1 MDDIR
6 TIKRHAKENAKALK
20 ELSAAVTTA
29 IDAIDLAMKGTLT
42 TENGNKIARIVNA
55 LDFANDRARYFHLGV
70 DWRTDKKVQ
79 RNTKELKDGA

>member
-6 TIKRHAKENAKALK
+6 AIKRHAKENAKALK
-20 ELSAAVTTA
+20 ELSSAVTIA
-29 IDAIDLAMKGTLT
+29 INGIDLAMKGTFT
-42 TENGNKIARIVNA
+42 PECGNKIARIINA

-79 RNTKELKDGA
+79 RVIKEDNNG

>member
-20 ELSAAVTTA
+20 ELSAAVTIA
-29 IDAIDLAMKGTLT
+29 INGIDLAMKGPSTP
-42 TENGNKIARIVNA
+42 ERGKQISQIMNA

-79 RNTKELKDGA
+79 RVIKEDTNG